1 MKKVDINNRLR
12 EYVRANISP
21 NEGDRRFVS
30 AVYEAFKKI
39 LSNQCIQ
46 IGSYPRFTAIRP
58 LHDLD
63 ILYLLGVWDMYSQDP
78 SDMLK
83 ALHHRIKEEFENP
96 TSYDFRVSLQTHSI
110 SVSFIQSGEEVFA
123 VDIVPAYSNGT
134 NEFGQDKYMVPEL
147 LRRKHGESRR
157 ALYESLTRENL
168 QMQWIASDPRAY
180 IEVAKLVNNAN
191 SDFRKTVKFAKAW
204 KKACKQL
211 NDEFP
216 LKSFHIEQIITTYF
230 QEHQDIEIF
239 DGVFYFFLTLPEKIR
254 YPQIKDR
261 ADSSKYIDAYLEDL
275 TKQQREM
282 VQQSRDYVLKR
293 LEEIKDAD
301 PIDILLDVKFYRRAS
316 SSEEYLFD
324 QGIPVLTDRNYS
336 FDIRGHVQKRDG
348 GFRGFILDHIG
359 QISIDRKMNFRIEGT
374 PPPVDI
380 FKWKVKNADHSP
392 QPRGEITDH
401 QTRNDPEHSK
411 YIGEHYV
418 ECFAILNNVCVA
430 KARQNVKLGRSTN

>member
-1 MKKVDINNRLR
+1 MKKAEINNRIR
-12 EYVRANISP
+12 EYVRTNISP
-21 NEGDRRFVS
+21 NESDRRFVS
-30 AVYEAFKKI
+30 AVYEAFKRV
-39 LSNQCIQ
+39 LNNQCIQ

-63 ILYLLGVWDMYSQDP
+63 ILYLLGAWDIYSHDP

-83 ALHHRIKEEFENP
+83 ALHQRVKEEFENP
-96 TSYDFRVSLQTHSI
+96 TPYELQVSLQTHSV
-110 SVSFIQSGEEVFA
+110 SVSFIQSGEEVFV
-123 VDIVPAYSNGT
+123 VDVVPAYSYGT

-157 ALYESLTRENL
+157 ALYESLTKDHL
-168 QMQWIASDPRAY
+168 QMQWIASDPRGY
-180 IEVAKLVNNAN
+180 IEVAKRVNDTN

-204 KKACKQL
+204 NNACKQL

-216 LKSFHIEQIITTYF
+216 LKSFHIEQIITIYY

-239 DGVFYFFLTLPEKIR
+239 DGVFNFFLTLPEKIR

-261 ADSSKYIDAYLEDL
+261 ADNSKYIDAYLADL
-275 TKQQREM
+275 SKEQREM
-282 VQQSRDYVLKR
+282 VQQARDHFLKC
-293 LEEIKDAD
+293 LEEISDTD
-301 PIDILLDVKFYRRAS
+301 PIDDLLDVKFFRRAC

-348 GFRGFILDHIG
+348 SFRAFILDIIG
-359 QISIDRKMNFRIEGT
+359 RISIDRKINFRIEGT
-374 PPPVDI
+374 PPPVDM

-392 QPRGEITDH
+392 RPRGEITDH

-411 YIGEHYV
+411 YIGEHFV
-418 ECFAILNNVCVA
+418 ECYAILNNVCVA
-430 KARQNVKLGRSTN
+430 KARQNVKLGS